1 MPFDA
6 ARRGARQR
14 AFTPDPAKRRDI
26 AQEITDE
33 IIALLESG
41 DGLPWRMPWKRA
53 GGGLP
58 LRHEGSPYR
67 GINVFMLGL
76 RAMTRGYASPYWMSY
91 RQATELGGQVRK
103 GEKSSTVVYY
113 GVGKNRQADTPPDLP
128 AATDRS
134 DGDGGDSAYR
144 FLKWFPAFNADQIDG
159 LPHRYHPA
167 ADDLD
172 GGARPIA
179 ELAAVAHAMI
189 AGLGVDYIEGGDR
202 ACFVRDLDQI
212 RMPHITRFHDA
223 ERFYATVFHEAAH
236 ATEVPK
242 RLKLDYGAKA
252 FGNEAYARG
261 ELYAEMTAA
270 MLGATLGFTPDHLED
285 HAAYLQSWLKALR
298 NDKRFVLKA
307 AADAQRGA
315 DYLLKAAGLQ
325 TDDALA

>member
-1 MPFDA
+1 MPLDA
-6 ARRGARQR
+6 ARRGARKR

-41 DGLPWRMPWKRA
+41 DELPWRMPWKRA

-128 AATDRS
+128 AASDRS
-134 DGDGGDSAYR
+134 DGDGSDGAYR

-159 LPHRYHPA
+159 LPDRYHPA
-167 ADDLD
+167 SEDLD

-179 ELAAVAHAMI
+179 ELAAVADAMI

-202 ACFVRDLDQI
+202 ACYIRDLDQI
-212 RMPHITRFHDA
+212 RMPQITRFHDA
-223 ERFYATVFHEAAH
+223 EKFYATKFHECGH
-236 ATEVPK
+236 ACEAPK
-242 RLKLDYGAKA
+242 RLAIDYGAKQ
-252 FGNEAYARG
+252 FGNEAYAR
-261 ELYAEMTAA
+261 AEVMVEMAA
-270 MLGATLGFTPDHLED
+270 AILGATLGFKPDHLED
-285 HAAYLQSWLKALR
+285 HAAYIQSWIKAMR
-298 NDKRFVLKA
+298 NDKRFILKA
-307 AADAQRGA
+307 AADAQRCV
-315 DYLLKAAGLQ
+315 DYLMAAAGMGPES
-325 TDDALA
+325 